1 MIRKVEL
8 ADKKQIELLGQ
19 ELNPDYAKLF
29 DLSKLLKYK
38 YTRFYVWEEGKQIIG
53 FIHANVFFEDGDII
67 NIVVAKNY
75 RRKQIGT
82 QLFNYLLANNP
93 IKNLTLEVNIN
104 NKKAIAFYQKQ
115 GLEVLT
121 IRKNYY
127 PDGDGYLMGRK
138 YEK

>member
-19 ELNPDYAKLF
+19 ELNADYAKLF
-29 DLSKLLKYK
+29 DLTELLKYQ
-38 YTRFYVWEEGKQIIG
+38 YTRFYVWEESKQIVG

-75 RRKQIGT
+75 RRKKIGT

-104 NKKAIAFYQKQ
+104 NQKAITFYQKQ

-127 PDGDGYLMGRK
+127 SDGDGYLMGRK